1 MFKNT
6 KQKVIAGVAGLAVVA
21 ALGAGFAYA
30 NGAFT
35 PATTP
40 EAPATVAK
48 ANVQRNMKQLTAAN
62 VTKAAANLTFAGT
75 DVSATNPVSVSI
87 ADGHVMV
94 TETSSDTAANNVWY
108 APRRAAALAARLA
121 ETKVTDS
128 ADENKDT
135 DIKDVTYVVTDTEGN
150 VKIAVTEEPTADAV
164 ATAGKQTPLDETNPD
179 EVKSTV
185 TVEVTEDEAK
195 HMDEVQPTAD
205 TKTDA
210 EKTSDTKADS
220 EKTSDATSDKKE
232 DTNATSTDTPTEAPK
247 TDKVLNESTG
257 FTMSEDTHDGL
268 ADDEKANVATS
279 GGKEVTDP
287 TGTAIT
293 PAAPAPKQEAATE
306 AEAPAPEKAETVA
319 QNAPEPSYSAPAAP
333 SNSSS
338 YTAPAAPSN
347 SSSYTAPS
355 QPAQRE
361 KHYVVDVYAWDEQ
374 VQTGSHYLT
383 SDGHIFY
390 DDNSLNA
397 YMKQQIK
404 AGHTRISYSVEPDY
418 TTVHHPE
425 QGHWE

>member
-1 MFKNT
+1 MLKNT
-6 KQKVIAGVAGLAVVA
+6 KQRVIAGVAGLAVVA
-21 ALGAGFAYA
+21 ALGTGFAYA

-35 PATTP
+35 PTATP
-40 EAPATVAK
+40 EAPAAVAK

-75 DVSATNPVSVSI
+75 DVSVTNPVSVSI

-185 TVEVTEDEAK
+185 VVEVTEDEAK

-205 TKTDA
+205 TKTEA
-210 EKTSDTKADS
+210 ATSDTKADS

-232 DTNATSTDTPTEAPK
+232 DADTTADTTPAEAPK

-268 ADDEKANVATS
+268 AEDEKANVATS

-287 TGTAIT
+287 AGTAIT
-293 PAAPAPKQEAATE
+293 PAAPAPKQEDATE

-333 SNSSS
+333 SS
-338 YTAPAAPSN
+338 

-361 KHYVVDVYAWDEQ
+361 KQRVWVVDKPAWDET
-374 VQTGSHYLT
+374 VETGEHIRI
-383 SDGHIFY
+383 SDGTIFY
-390 DDNSLNA
+390 NAADASA

-404 AGHTRISYSVEPDY
+404 AGITRISYSVEPDY

-425 QGHWE
+425 EGHWEWQ

>member
-1 MFKNT
+1 MLKTT

-21 ALGAGFAYA
+21 ALGTGFAYA
-30 NGAFT
+30 NGVFT
-35 PATTP
+35 PASTP
-40 EAPATVAK
+40 EAPAAVAK

-128 ADENKDT
+128 ANENKEA

-150 VKIAVTEEPTADAV
+150 VKIAVTEEPTAEAV

-185 TVEVTEDEAK
+185 VVEVTEDEAK

-205 TKTDA
+205 TKTDT
-210 EKTSDTKADS
+210 EKTSDV
-220 EKTSDATSDKKE
+220 TSDKKE
-232 DTNATSTDTPTEAPK
+232 DANATSNDAPAEAPK

-268 ADDEKANVATS
+268 SDDEKANVATS

-287 TGTAIT
+287 AGTAIT

-333 SNSSS
+333 SNSNS
-338 YTAPAAPSN
+338 YAT
-347 SSSYTAPS
+347 PS

-361 KHYVVDVYAWDEQ
+361 KQRVWVVDRPAWDEQ
-374 VQTGSHYLT
+374 VPNGYHYVT
-383 SDGHIFY
+383 SDGHVFY
-390 DDNSLNA
+390 DADSLNA
-397 YMKQQIK
+397 YAKQQIR
-404 AGHTRISYSVEPDY
+404 AGITKLSYSVVDDY
-418 TTVHHPE
+418 TTIHHPE
-425 QGHWE
+425 EGHWEWQ

>member
-6 KQKVIAGVAGLAVVA
+6 KQRVIAGVAGLAVVA
-21 ALGAGFAYA
+21 ALGTGFAYA
-30 NGAFT
+30 NGAFAPT
-35 PATTP
+35 ATP
-40 EAPATVAK
+40 EVPATVAK

-75 DVSATNPVSVSI
+75 DVSVTNPVSVSI

-121 ETKVTDS
+121 ETKVADS

-150 VKIAVTEEPTADAV
+150 VKIAVTEEPSADAV

-210 EKTSDTKADS
+210 SSSDTKADS

-232 DTNATSTDTPTEAPK
+232 DAATADTPAEAPK

-268 ADDEKANVATS
+268 ADDEKTNVATS

-287 TGTAIT
+287 TGAAIT
-293 PAAPAPKQEAATE
+293 PAAPAPKQEDATE
-306 AEAPAPEKAETVA
+306 ATAPAPEKAETVA

-333 SNSSS
+333 SNSNS
-338 YTAPAAPSN
+338 YAT
-347 SSSYTAPS
+347 PS

-361 KHYVVDVYAWDEQ
+361 KQRVWVVDKPAWDEQ
-374 VQTGSHYLT
+374 VPDGYHWHT
-383 SDGHIFY
+383 SDGHSFY
-390 DDNSLNA
+390 DYNSLRA
-397 YMKQQIK
+397 YMTQQLK
-404 AGHTRISYSVEPDY
+404 AGITKISYSVVDDY
-418 TTVHHPE
+418 KTVHHPE
-425 QGHWE
+425 EGHWEWQ

>member
-1 MFKNT
+1 MLKNT
-6 KQKVIAGVAGLAVVA
+6 KQRVIAGVAGLAVVA
-21 ALGAGFAYA
+21 ALGTGFAYA

-35 PATTP
+35 PTATP
-40 EAPATVAK
+40 EAPAAVAK

-75 DVSATNPVSVSI
+75 DVSVTNPVSVSI

-185 TVEVTEDEAK
+185 VVDVTEDEAK

-205 TKTDA
+205 TKTEA
-210 EKTSDTKADS
+210 ATSDTKADS

-232 DTNATSTDTPTEAPK
+232 DADTTADTTPAEAPK

-268 ADDEKANVATS
+268 AEDEKANVATS

-287 TGTAIT
+287 AGTAIT
-293 PAAPAPKQEAATE
+293 PAAPAPKQEDATE
-306 AEAPAPEKAETVA
+306 AEAPAPEKAEAVA

-333 SNSSS
+333 SNSNS
-338 YTAPAAPSN
+338 YA
-347 SSSYTAPS
+347 APS
-355 QPAQRE
+355 QPAQPTERK

-374 VQTGSHYLT
+374 VPNGYHFVT

-390 DDNSLNA
+390 DKDSMTA
-397 YMKQQIK
+397 YVKQQIK
-404 AGHTRISYSVEPDY
+404 AGNTKLSYTVVDDY
-418 TTVHHPE
+418 ITVHHPE
-425 QGHWE
+425 EGHWE

>member
-6 KQKVIAGVAGLAVVA
+6 KQKVIAGGATLAVVA

-35 PATTP
+35 PTATP

-128 ADENKDT
+128 ADENKEA
-135 DIKDVTYVVTDTEGN
+135 DIKDVTYVVADTEGN

-185 TVEVTEDEAK
+185 VVEVTEDEAK

-205 TKTDA
+205 TKTEA
-210 EKTSDTKADS
+210 ATSDTKADS

-232 DTNATSTDTPTEAPK
+232 DANTTSTDAPK

-306 AEAPAPEKAETVA
+306 AEAPAPEKADTVA
-319 QNAPEPSYSAPAAP
+319 QNAPEPSYS
-333 SNSSS
+333 
-338 YTAPAAPSN
+338 TPAAPSN

-361 KHYVVDVYAWDEQ
+361 KQRVWVVDKPAWDETIE
-374 VQTGSHYLT
+374 TGEHIRI
-383 SDGHIFY
+383 SDGTIFY
-390 DDNSLNA
+390 NA
-397 YMKQQIK
+397 ADATAYVKQQIK
-404 AGHTRISYSVEPDY
+404 AGITRISYSVEPDY

-425 QGHWE
+425 EGHWEWQ

>member
-6 KQKVIAGVAGLAVVA
+6 KQRVIAGVAGLAVVA

-35 PATTP
+35 PAATP

-150 VKIAVTEEPTADAV
+150 VKIAVTEEPTAEAV

-185 TVEVTEDEAK
+185 VVEVTEDEAK
-195 HMDEVQPTAD
+195 HMDEAQPTAD
-205 TKTDA
+205 TNTEA
-210 EKTSDTKADS
+210 ETSDTKSDS
-220 EKTSDATSDKKE
+220 EKTSDKKE
-232 DTNATSTDTPTEAPK
+232 DANATSTDAPAEAPK

-268 ADDEKANVATS
+268 AEDEKANVATS

-338 YTAPAAPSN
+338 YTAP
-347 SSSYTAPS
+347 S
-355 QPAQRE
+355 QPEQRE
-361 KHYVVDVYAWDEQ
+361 KHYVVDMYAWDEQ
-374 VQTGSHYLT
+374 VPNGYHYLF
-383 SDGHIFY
+383 SDGHI
-390 DDNSLNA
+390 A
-397 YMKQQIK
+397 YTDEESIAYSKAQFK
-404 AGHTRISYSVEPDY
+404 AGVRNLSYSVVDDY
-418 TTVHHPE
+418 ITVHHPE

>member
-6 KQKVIAGVAGLAVVA
+6 KQKVIAGGATLAVVA
-21 ALGAGFAYA
+21 ALGTGFAYA

-35 PATTP
+35 PASTP
-40 EAPATVAK
+40 EVPATVAK

-75 DVSATNPVSVSI
+75 DVSVTNPVSVSI

-94 TETSSDTAANNVWY
+94 TETSSDTSANNVWY

-121 ETKVTDS
+121 ETKVADS

-150 VKIAVTEEPTADAV
+150 VKIAVTEEPTAEAV

-185 TVEVTEDEAK
+185 VVEVTEDEAK

-205 TKTDA
+205 TKTEA
-210 EKTSDTKADS
+210 ATSDTKADS

-232 DTNATSTDTPTEAPK
+232 DADTTADTTPAEAPK

-268 ADDEKANVATS
+268 AEDEKANVATS

-293 PAAPAPKQEAATE
+293 PAAPAPKQEDATE

-338 YTAPAAPSN
+338 YTAP
-347 SSSYTAPS
+347 S

-361 KHYVVDVYAWDEQ
+361 KQRVWVVDKPAWDET
-374 VQTGSHYLT
+374 VETGEHIRI
-383 SDGHIFY
+383 SDGTIFY
-390 DDNSLNA
+390 NAADASA

-404 AGHTRISYSVEPDY
+404 AGITRISYSVEPDY

-425 QGHWE
+425 EGHWEWQ

>member
-6 KQKVIAGVAGLAVVA
+6 KQKVIAGGATLAVVA

-35 PATTP
+35 PTATP

-75 DVSATNPVSVSI
+75 DVSVTNPVSVSI

-128 ADENKDT
+128 ADENKEA

-185 TVEVTEDEAK
+185 VVEVTEDEAK

-205 TKTDA
+205 TKT
-210 EKTSDTKADS
+210 ETGTSDAKTDS

-287 TGTAIT
+287 AGTAIT

-338 YTAPAAPSN
+338 YT
-347 SSSYTAPS
+347 TPS

-374 VQTGSHYLT
+374 VPDGSYYQFT
-383 SDGHIFY
+383 DGHIEY
-390 DDNSLNA
+390 TDAGMNA
-397 YMKQQIK
+397 YYKAQIK
-404 AGHTRISYSVEPDY
+404 AGVRKLSYSVIETY
-418 TTVHHPE
+418 KTIHHPE
-425 QGHWE
+425 QGHWEWQ

>member
-1 MFKNT
+1 MLKTT

-21 ALGAGFAYA
+21 ALGAGFVYA

-35 PATTP
+35 PAATP

-128 ADENKDT
+128 ADENKEA

-150 VKIAVTEEPTADAV
+150 VKIAVTEEPTAEAV

-185 TVEVTEDEAK
+185 VVEVTEDEAK

-210 EKTSDTKADS
+210 EKTSDV
-220 EKTSDATSDKKE
+220 TSDKKE
-232 DTNATSTDTPTEAPK
+232 DANTTSTDAPK

-287 TGTAIT
+287 AGTAIT

-306 AEAPAPEKAETVA
+306 AEAPAPEKADTVA
-319 QNAPEPSYSAPAAP
+319 QNAPEPSYS
-333 SNSSS
+333 
-338 YTAPAAPSN
+338 APAAPSN

-374 VQTGSHYLT
+374 VQTGEHIRM
-383 SDGHIFY
+383 SDGTIFY
-390 DDNSLNA
+390 NAADASA
-397 YMKQQIK
+397 YMKAKLKQGI
-404 AGHTRISYSVEPDY
+404 TNISYSVEPEY
-418 TTVHHPE
+418 TTIHHPE

>member
-1 MFKNT
+1 MLKTT

-21 ALGAGFAYA
+21 ALGTGFAYA
-30 NGAFT
+30 NGVFT
-35 PATTP
+35 PASTP
-40 EAPATVAK
+40 EAPAAVAK

-128 ADENKDT
+128 ADENKEA

-150 VKIAVTEEPTADAV
+150 VKIAVTEEPTAEAV

-185 TVEVTEDEAK
+185 VVEVTEDEAK

-210 EKTSDTKADS
+210 EKTSDV
-220 EKTSDATSDKKE
+220 TSDKKE
-232 DTNATSTDTPTEAPK
+232 DANATSNDTPAEAPK

-287 TGTAIT
+287 AGTTIT

-306 AEAPAPEKAETVA
+306 AEAPAPEKAEAVA

-338 YTAPAAPSN
+338 YT
-347 SSSYTAPS
+347 TPS

-361 KHYVVDVYAWDEQ
+361 KQRVWVVDKPAWDEQ
-374 VQTGSHYLT
+374 VPNGYHYLF
-383 SDGHIFY
+383 SDGHI
-390 DDNSLNA
+390 A
-397 YMKQQIK
+397 YTDEESIAYAKAKLK
-404 AGHTRISYSVEPDY
+404 AGVRKLSYSIVDDY
-418 TTVHHPE
+418 ITVHHPE
-425 QGHWE
+425 EGHWEWQ

>member
-6 KQKVIAGVAGLAVVA
+6 KQRVIAGGATLAVVA
-21 ALGAGFAYA
+21 ALGTGFAYA
-30 NGAFT
+30 NGAFA
-35 PATTP
+35 PASTP
-40 EAPATVAK
+40 EVPAAVAK

-75 DVSATNPVSVSI
+75 DVSVTNPVSVSI

-205 TKTDA
+205 TKTEA
-210 EKTSDTKADS
+210 ETSDTKADS

-232 DTNATSTDTPTEAPK
+232 DANATSTDTPAEAPK

-333 SNSSS
+333 SSNNSSS
-338 YTAPAAPSN
+338 SYSAPA
-347 SSSYTAPS
+347 
-355 QPAQRE
+355 QPTQRE
-361 KHYVVDVYAWDEQ
+361 KQRVWVVDRPAWDEQ
-374 VQTGSHYLT
+374 VPNGYHYVT
-383 SDGHIFY
+383 SDGHVFY
-390 DDNSLNA
+390 DADSLDA
-397 YMKQQIK
+397 YAKQQIR
-404 AGHTRISYSVEPDY
+404 AGITKLSYSVVDDY
-418 TTVHHPE
+418 TTIHHPE
-425 QGHWE
+425 EGHWEWQ

>member
-1 MFKNT
+1 MLKTT

-21 ALGAGFAYA
+21 ALGTGFAYA
-30 NGAFT
+30 NGVFT
-35 PATTP
+35 PASTP
-40 EAPATVAK
+40 EAPAAVAK

-75 DVSATNPVSVSI
+75 DVSVSNPVSVSI

-128 ADENKDT
+128 ADENKEA

-185 TVEVTEDEAK
+185 TLEVTEDEAK
-195 HMDEVQPTAD
+195 HMDQVQPTAD
-205 TKTDA
+205 TKTEA
-210 EKTSDTKADS
+210 ETSDTKTDS
-220 EKTSDATSDKKE
+220 EKTNDATSDKKE
-232 DTNATSTDTPTEAPK
+232 DANATSTDAPAEAPK

-287 TGTAIT
+287 AGTAIT

-338 YTAPAAPSN
+338 YTAP
-347 SSSYTAPS
+347 S

-361 KHYVVDVYAWDEQ
+361 KHYIVDVYAWDEQ

-383 SDGHIFY
+383 SDGRVFY
-390 DDNSLNA
+390 DDDSLENYA
-397 YMKQQIK
+397 MQQIE
-404 AGHTRISYSVEPDY
+404 AGNTKFSYSVVPDY

>member
-1 MFKNT
+1 MFKNA

-21 ALGAGFAYA
+21 ALGTGFAYA
-30 NGAFT
+30 NGAFA
-35 PATTP
+35 PASTP
-40 EAPATVAK
+40 EVPAAVAK

-75 DVSATNPVSVSI
+75 DVSVTNPVSVSI

-179 EVKSTV
+179 EVESTI

-205 TKTDA
+205 TKT
-210 EKTSDTKADS
+210 ETETSDTKADS
-220 EKTSDATSDKKE
+220 EKTSDTTSDKKE
-232 DTNATSTDTPTEAPK
+232 DATSTDTPAEAPK

-287 TGTAIT
+287 AGTAIT

-333 SNSSS
+333 SNSNS
-338 YTAPAAPSN
+338 YAT
-347 SSSYTAPS
+347 PS

-361 KHYVVDVYAWDEQ
+361 KQRVWVVDKPAWDETIE
-374 VQTGSHYLT
+374 TGEHIRI
-383 SDGHIFY
+383 SDGTIFY
-390 DDNSLNA
+390 NA
-397 YMKQQIK
+397 ADATAYVKQQIK
-404 AGHTRISYSVEPDY
+404 AGITRISYSVEPDY

-425 QGHWE
+425 EGHWEWQ

>member
-1 MFKNT
+1 MLKNT
-6 KQKVIAGVAGLAVVA
+6 KQRVIAGVAGLAVVA
-21 ALGAGFAYA
+21 ALGTGFAYA

-35 PATTP
+35 PTATP
-40 EAPATVAK
+40 EAPAAVAK

-128 ADENKDT
+128 TDENKEA

-164 ATAGKQTPLDETNPD
+164 ATADKQTPLDETNPD

-185 TVEVTEDEAK
+185 VVEVTEDEAK
-195 HMDEVQPTAD
+195 HMDEVQPTAG
-205 TKTDA
+205 TKTEASSSDA
-210 EKTSDTKADS
+210 KTDS

-232 DTNATSTDTPTEAPK
+232 DANATSTDTPAEAPK

-268 ADDEKANVATS
+268 AEDEKANVATS

-287 TGTAIT
+287 AGTAIT

-333 SNSSS
+333 SNS
-338 YTAPAAPSN
+338 N
-347 SSSYTAPS
+347 SYTAPS

-361 KHYVVDVYAWDEQ
+361 KQKVWVVDKPAWDET
-374 VQTGSHYLT
+374 VETGEHIRM
-383 SDGHIFY
+383 SDGTIFY
-390 DDNSLNA
+390 NAADASA
-397 YMKQQIK
+397 YMKAKLKQGI
-404 AGHTRISYSVEPDY
+404 TNISYSVEPEY

-425 QGHWE
+425 QGHWEWQ

>member
-6 KQKVIAGVAGLAVVA
+6 KQKVIAGGATLAVVA
-21 ALGAGFAYA
+21 ALGAGVAYA

-35 PATTP
+35 PAATP

-185 TVEVTEDEAK
+185 VVEVTEDEAK

-205 TKTDA
+205 TKTETA
-210 EKTSDTKADS
+210 TSDTKSDS

-232 DTNATSTDTPTEAPK
+232 DAATAETPAEAPK

-268 ADDEKANVATS
+268 ADDEKPNVATS

-287 TGTAIT
+287 AGTAIT

-306 AEAPAPEKAETVA
+306 AEAPAPEKADTVA
-319 QNAPEPSYSAPAAP
+319 QNAPEPSYSAPASP
-333 SNSSS
+333 SNNNSSS
-338 YTAPAAPSN
+338 SYSAPA
-347 SSSYTAPS
+347 
-355 QPAQRE
+355 QPTQRE
-361 KHYVVDVYAWDEQ
+361 KQRVWVVDHPAWDEQ
-374 VQTGSHYLT
+374 VPDGSYYQFT
-383 SDGHIFY
+383 DGHIEY
-390 DDNSLNA
+390 TDAGMNA
-397 YMKQQIK
+397 YYQAQIK
-404 AGHTRISYSVEPDY
+404 AGVRKLSYSVVEAY
-418 TTVHHPE
+418 KTIHHPE
-425 QGHWE
+425 QGHWEWQ

>member
-1 MFKNT
+1 MLKTT

-35 PATTP
+35 PAATP

-128 ADENKDT
+128 ADENKEA

-210 EKTSDTKADS
+210 STSDTKTDS
-220 EKTSDATSDKKE
+220 EKTTDATSDKKE
-232 DTNATSTDTPTEAPK
+232 DANATSTDTPAEAPK

-287 TGTAIT
+287 AGTAIT

-338 YTAPAAPSN
+338 YTAP
-347 SSSYTAPS
+347 S

-361 KHYVVDVYAWDEQ
+361 KQRVWVVDHPAWDET
-374 VQTGSHYLT
+374 VETGDHIRM
-383 SDGHIFY
+383 SDGTIFY
-390 DDNSLNA
+390 NTADAIA
-397 YMKQQIK
+397 YAKQQIK
-404 AGHTRISYSVEPDY
+404 AGNTHLSYSVEPDY
-418 TTVHHPE
+418 TTIHHPE
-425 QGHWE
+425 EGHWEWQ

>member
-6 KQKVIAGVAGLAVVA
+6 KQKVIAGGATLAVVA

-35 PATTP
+35 PAATP

-108 APRRAAALAARLA
+108 APRRAAALAARLV

-128 ADENKDT
+128 ADENKEA
-135 DIKDVTYVVTDTEGN
+135 DIKDVTYVVTDTDGN
-150 VKIAVTEEPTADAV
+150 VKIAVSEEPTADAV
-164 ATAGKQTPLDETNPD
+164 ATAGKQTPLDETNPE

-185 TVEVTEDEAK
+185 VVEVTEDEAK

-205 TKTDA
+205 TKT
-210 EKTSDTKADS
+210 KTGTSDTKSDS

-287 TGTAIT
+287 AGTAIT

-338 YTAPAAPSN
+338 YTAP
-347 SSSYTAPS
+347 S

-361 KHYVVDVYAWDEQ
+361 KQRVWVVDRPAWDETIE
-374 VQTGSHYLT
+374 TGEHIRI
-383 SDGHIFY
+383 SDGTIFY
-390 DDNSLNA
+390 NA
-397 YMKQQIK
+397 ADATAYVKQQIK
-404 AGHTRISYSVEPDY
+404 AGITRISYSVEPDY
-418 TTVHHPE
+418 TTIHHPE
-425 QGHWE
+425 EGHWEWQ

>member
-6 KQKVIAGVAGLAVVA
+6 KQKVIAGGATLAVVA

-35 PATTP
+35 PAATP

-75 DVSATNPVSVSI
+75 DVSVTNPVSVSI

-128 ADENKDT
+128 TDENKEA

-210 EKTSDTKADS
+210 ATSDVKADS

-232 DTNATSTDTPTEAPK
+232 DANATSTDTPAEAPK

-338 YTAPAAPSN
+338 YTAP
-347 SSSYTAPS
+347 S

-374 VQTGSHYLT
+374 VPNGYHYVT
-383 SDGHIFY
+383 SDGHTFY
-390 DDNSLNA
+390 DKDSLNNYA
-397 YMKQQIK
+397 MQQIE
-404 AGHTRISYSVEPDY
+404 AGNTKLSYSVVDDY
-418 TTVHHPE
+418 ITVHHPE

>member
-6 KQKVIAGVAGLAVVA
+6 KQKVIAGGATLAVVA
-21 ALGAGFAYA
+21 ALGAGVAYA

-35 PATTP
+35 PAATP

-135 DIKDVTYVVTDTEGN
+135 DIKDVTYVVADTEGN
-150 VKIAVTEEPTADAV
+150 VKIAVTEEPTAEAV

-205 TKTDA
+205 TKTEA
-210 EKTSDTKADS
+210 ATSDTKADS

-232 DTNATSTDTPTEAPK
+232 DTNTTATETPAEAPK

-268 ADDEKANVATS
+268 AEDEKANVATS
-279 GGKEVTDP
+279 GGKKVTDP
-287 TGTAIT
+287 AGTTIT

-306 AEAPAPEKAETVA
+306 AEAPAPEKADTVA
-319 QNAPEPSYSAPAAP
+319 QNAPEPSYSAPASP
-333 SNSSS
+333 SNS
-338 YTAPAAPSN
+338 N
-347 SSSYTAPS
+347 SYTAPS

-361 KHYVVDVYAWDEQ
+361 KQKVWVVDRPAWDEQ
-374 VQTGSHYLT
+374 VPNGYHYLF
-383 SDGHIFY
+383 SDGHI
-390 DDNSLNA
+390 A
-397 YMKQQIK
+397 YTDEESIAYAKAKLK
-404 AGHTRISYSVEPDY
+404 AGVRKLSYSVVDDY
-418 TTVHHPE
+418 TTIHHPE
-425 QGHWE
+425 EGHWEWQ

>member
-6 KQKVIAGVAGLAVVA
+6 KQKVIVGVAGLAVVA
-21 ALGAGFAYA
+21 ALGTGFAYA

-35 PATTP
+35 PASTP
-40 EAPATVAK
+40 EVPATVAK

-75 DVSATNPVSVSI
+75 DVSVTNPVSVSI
-87 ADGHVMV
+87 TDGHVMV

-128 ADENKDT
+128 TDENKEA

-150 VKIAVTEEPTADAV
+150 VKIAVTEEPTAEAV

-205 TKTDA
+205 TKTETVTSDTKADA
-210 EKTSDTKADS
+210 EKTSD
-220 EKTSDATSDKKE
+220 ATPDKKE
-232 DTNATSTDTPTEAPK
+232 DANATSADAPAEAPK

-287 TGTAIT
+287 AGTAIT
-293 PAAPAPKQEAATE
+293 PAAPAPKQETATE

-333 SNSSS
+333 SNSNS
-338 YTAPAAPSN
+338 YA
-347 SSSYTAPS
+347 APS

-361 KHYVVDVYAWDEQ
+361 KQRVWVVDKPAWDEQ
-374 VQTGSHYLT
+374 VPNGYHYVT
-383 SDGHIFY
+383 SDGHVFY
-390 DDNSLNA
+390 DADSLNA
-397 YMKQQIK
+397 YAKQQLK
-404 AGHTRISYSVEPDY
+404 AGNTHISYSVVDDY

-425 QGHWE
+425 EGHWEWR

>member
-6 KQKVIAGVAGLAVVA
+6 KQRVIAGVAGLAVVA
-21 ALGAGFAYA
+21 ALGTGFAYA
-30 NGAFT
+30 NGAFA
-35 PATTP
+35 PASTP
-40 EAPATVAK
+40 EAPAAVAK

-75 DVSATNPVSVSI
+75 DVSVSNPVSVSI

-185 TVEVTEDEAK
+185 VVEVTEDEAK

-205 TKTDA
+205 TKTEA
-210 EKTSDTKADS
+210 ETSDTKADS

-232 DTNATSTDTPTEAPK
+232 DANATSTDTPAEAPK

-268 ADDEKANVATS
+268 ADDEKTNVATS

-306 AEAPAPEKAETVA
+306 AEEPAPEKAETVA
-319 QNAPEPSYSAPAAP
+319 QNAPEPSYS
-333 SNSSS
+333 
-338 YTAPAAPSN
+338 APAAPSN

-374 VQTGSHYLT
+374 VPDGSYYQFT
-383 SDGHIFY
+383 DGHIEY
-390 DDNSLNA
+390 TDAGMNA
-397 YMKQQIK
+397 YYKAQIK
-404 AGHTRISYSVEPDY
+404 AGVRKLSYSVVETY
-418 TTVHHPE
+418 KTIHHPE

>member
-1 MFKNT
+1 MFKTT

-21 ALGAGFAYA
+21 ALGTGFAYA
-30 NGAFT
+30 NGVFT
-35 PATTP
+35 PASTP
-40 EAPATVAK
+40 EAPAAVAK

-75 DVSATNPVSVSI
+75 DVSVTNPVSVSI

-94 TETSSDTAANNVWY
+94 TETSSDTATNNVWY

-128 ADENKDT
+128 TDENKEA

-205 TKTDA
+205 TKTETA
-210 EKTSDTKADS
+210 TSDTKADS

-232 DTNATSTDTPTEAPK
+232 DANATSTDTPAEAPK

-293 PAAPAPKQEAATE
+293 PAAPAPKQEAATKTE
-306 AEAPAPEKAETVA
+306 SPAPEKAEKVA
-319 QNAPEPSYSAPAAP
+319 QNALEPSYSAPAAP

-338 YTAPAAPSN
+338 YAT
-347 SSSYTAPS
+347 PS

-374 VQTGSHYLT
+374 VPNGYHYVM
-383 SDGHIFY
+383 SDGAVFY
-390 DDNSLNA
+390 DAASMNA
-397 YMKQQIK
+397 YMKQQFK
-404 AGHTRISYSVEPDY
+404 AGVRNLSYSVVDDY
-418 TTVHHPE
+418 ITVHHQE
-425 QGHWE
+425 EGHWE

>member
-1 MFKNT
+1 MLKTT

-21 ALGAGFAYA
+21 ALGTGFAYA
-30 NGAFT
+30 NGVFT
-35 PATTP
+35 PASTP
-40 EAPATVAK
+40 EAPAAVAK

-75 DVSATNPVSVSI
+75 DVSVTSPVSVSI

-121 ETKVTDS
+121 ETKVADS

-185 TVEVTEDEAK
+185 VVEVTEDEAK

-205 TKTDA
+205 TKT
-210 EKTSDTKADS
+210 ETGTSDTKSDS

-232 DTNATSTDTPTEAPK
+232 DANATSTDAPAEAPK

-257 FTMSEDTHDGL
+257 FIMSEDTHDGL
-268 ADDEKANVATS
+268 AEDEKANVATS

-287 TGTAIT
+287 AGTTIT

-306 AEAPAPEKAETVA
+306 AEAPAPEKAEAVA

-333 SNSSS
+333 SNS
-338 YTAPAAPSN
+338 N
-347 SSSYTAPS
+347 SYTAPS

-361 KHYVVDVYAWDEQ
+361 KQRVWVVDRPAWDEQ
-374 VQTGSHYLT
+374 VPNGYHYVT
-383 SDGHIFY
+383 SDGHVFY
-390 DDNSLNA
+390 DADSLNA
-397 YMKQQIK
+397 YAKQQIK
-404 AGHTRISYSVEPDY
+404 AGNTKLSYSVIDDY
-418 TTVHHPE
+418 ITVHHPE
-425 QGHWE
+425 EGHWE

>member
-1 MFKNT
+1 MLKTT

-21 ALGAGFAYA
+21 ALGTGFAYA
-30 NGAFT
+30 NGVFT
-35 PATTP
+35 PASTP
-40 EAPATVAK
+40 EAPAAVAK

-75 DVSATNPVSVSI
+75 DVSVSNPVSVSI

-94 TETSSDTAANNVWY
+94 TETSADTAANNVWY

-128 ADENKDT
+128 TDENKEA

-210 EKTSDTKADS
+210 STSDTKTDS
-220 EKTSDATSDKKE
+220 EKTTDATSDKKE
-232 DTNATSTDTPTEAPK
+232 DANATSTDTPAEAPK

-287 TGTAIT
+287 AGTAIT

-338 YTAPAAPSN
+338 YI
-347 SSSYTAPS
+347 APS

-361 KHYVVDVYAWDEQ
+361 KHYVVDVYAWDET

-383 SDGHIFY
+383 SDGHVFY
-390 DDNSLNA
+390 DDNSLAA

-404 AGHTRISYSVEPDY
+404 AGNTKISYSVEPDY
-418 TTVHHPE
+418 TTIHHPE

>member
-6 KQKVIAGVAGLAVVA
+6 KQKVIAGGATLAVVA

-30 NGAFT
+30 NSVFT
-35 PATTP
+35 PAATP

-205 TKTDA
+205 TKTEA
-210 EKTSDTKADS
+210 ETSDTKADS
-220 EKTSDATSDKKE
+220 EKTNDNTSDKKE
-232 DTNATSTDTPTEAPK
+232 DANATSNDTPAEAPK

-287 TGTAIT
+287 AGTAIT

-333 SNSSS
+333 SNS
-338 YTAPAAPSN
+338 N
-347 SSSYTAPS
+347 SYTAPS

-361 KHYVVDVYAWDEQ
+361 KQKVWVVDRPAWDEQ
-374 VQTGSHYLT
+374 VVSDSYIRM
-383 SDGHIFY
+383 SDGTIFH
-390 DDNSLNA
+390 STTEAIA
-397 YMKQQIK
+397 YMKAKFKQ
-404 AGHTRISYSVEPDY
+404 GVTNLSYSAEDEY
-418 TTVHHPE
+418 TTIHHPE
-425 QGHWE
+425 EGHWEWR

>member
-21 ALGAGFAYA
+21 TLGAGFAYA
-30 NGAFT
+30 NGVFT
-35 PATTP
+35 PASTP
-40 EAPATVAK
+40 EAPAAVAK

-75 DVSATNPVSVSI
+75 DVSVSNPVSVSI

-128 ADENKDT
+128 ADETKDT

-150 VKIAVTEEPTADAV
+150 VKIAVTEETTADAV

-185 TVEVTEDEAK
+185 VVEVTEDEAK

-205 TKTDA
+205 TKNETG
-210 EKTSDTKADS
+210 TSDTKSDS

-232 DTNATSTDTPTEAPK
+232 DANATSADAPAEAPK

-287 TGTAIT
+287 AGTAIT
-293 PAAPAPKQEAATE
+293 PAAPAPKQETATE

-333 SNSSS
+333 SNSNS
-338 YTAPAAPSN
+338 YA
-347 SSSYTAPS
+347 APS

-361 KHYVVDVYAWDEQ
+361 KQRVWVVDKPAWDETIE
-374 VQTGSHYLT
+374 TGEHIRI
-383 SDGHIFY
+383 SDGTIFY
-390 DDNSLNA
+390 NA
-397 YMKQQIK
+397 ADATAYVKQQIK
-404 AGHTRISYSVEPDY
+404 AGITRISYSVEPDY

-425 QGHWE
+425 EGHWEWQ

>member
-6 KQKVIAGVAGLAVVA
+6 KQKVIAGGATLAVVA

-40 EAPATVAK
+40 EVPATVAK

-128 ADENKDT
+128 ADENKEA

-210 EKTSDTKADS
+210 STSDTKTDS
-220 EKTSDATSDKKE
+220 EKTTDATSDKKE
-232 DTNATSTDTPTEAPK
+232 DANATSTDTPAEAPK

-268 ADDEKANVATS
+268 AEDEKANVATS

-287 TGTAIT
+287 AGTAIT

-306 AEAPAPEKAETVA
+306 AEAPAPEKADTVA
-319 QNAPEPSYSAPAAP
+319 QNAPEPSYSAPASP
-333 SNSSS
+333 SNNNSSS
-338 YTAPAAPSN
+338 SYSAPA
-347 SSSYTAPS
+347 
-355 QPAQRE
+355 QPTQRE
-361 KHYVVDVYAWDEQ
+361 KQRVWVVDHPAWDET
-374 VQTGSHYLT
+374 VETGDHIRM
-383 SDGHIFY
+383 SDGTIFY
-390 DDNSLNA
+390 NTADAIA
-397 YMKQQIK
+397 YAKQQIK
-404 AGHTRISYSVEPDY
+404 AGNTHLSYSVEPDY
-418 TTVHHPE
+418 TTIHHPE
-425 QGHWE
+425 EGHWEWQ

>member
-6 KQKVIAGVAGLAVVA
+6 KQKVIAGGATLAVVT
-21 ALGAGFAYA
+21 ALGAGVAYA

-35 PATTP
+35 PAATP

-48 ANVQRNMKQLTAAN
+48 ANVQRNMKQLTVAN

-128 ADENKDT
+128 ADENKEA

-164 ATAGKQTPLDETNPD
+164 ATAGKQTPLDETNPE

-185 TVEVTEDEAK
+185 VVEVTEDEAK

-205 TKTDA
+205 TKT
-210 EKTSDTKADS
+210 ETGTSDTKSDS

-232 DTNATSTDTPTEAPK
+232 DANATSTDTPAEAPK

-293 PAAPAPKQEAATE
+293 PAAPAPKQEDATE

-333 SNSSS
+333 SNSNS
-338 YTAPAAPSN
+338 YA
-347 SSSYTAPS
+347 APS

-361 KHYVVDVYAWDEQ
+361 KQRVWVVDKPAWDEQ
-374 VQTGSHYLT
+374 VPNGYHYVT
-383 SDGHIFY
+383 SDGHVFY
-390 DDNSLNA
+390 DADSLNA
-397 YMKQQIK
+397 YAKQQLK
-404 AGHTRISYSVEPDY
+404 AGNTHISYSVVDDY

-425 QGHWE
+425 EGHWEWR

>member
-35 PATTP
+35 PTATP

-121 ETKVTDS
+121 ETRVTDS
-128 ADENKDT
+128 ANENKEA

-150 VKIAVTEEPTADAV
+150 VKIAVTEEPTAEAV

-205 TKTDA
+205 TKTDT
-210 EKTSDTKADS
+210 EKTSDV
-220 EKTSDATSDKKE
+220 TSDKKE
-232 DTNATSTDTPTEAPK
+232 DANATSADAPAEAPK

-268 ADDEKANVATS
+268 AEDEKTNVATS

-287 TGTAIT
+287 TGNTIT

-306 AEAPAPEKAETVA
+306 AETPAPEKAETVA
-319 QNAPEPSYSAPAAP
+319 QNAPEPNYS
-333 SNSSS
+333 
-338 YTAPAAPSN
+338 APAAPSN

-361 KHYVVDVYAWDEQ
+361 KQRVWVVDRQAWDEQ
-374 VQTGSHYLT
+374 VPNGYHYLM
-383 SDGHIFY
+383 SDGTVFY
-390 DDNSLNA
+390 NA
-397 YMKQQIK
+397 ADATAYAKAKIKQ
-404 AGHTRISYSVEPDY
+404 GVTNLSYSVVDDY

-425 QGHWE
+425 EGHWEWQ

>member
-1 MFKNT
+1 MFKTT

-35 PATTP
+35 PAATP
-40 EAPATVAK
+40 EAPTTVAK

-75 DVSATNPVSVSI
+75 DVSVSNPVSVSI

-205 TKTDA
+205 TKTEA
-210 EKTSDTKADS
+210 ETSDTKADS

-232 DTNATSTDTPTEAPK
+232 DAKETSTDTPAEAPK

-338 YTAPAAPSN
+338 YTAP
-347 SSSYTAPS
+347 S

-374 VQTGSHYLT
+374 VQTGEHIRM
-383 SDGHIFY
+383 SDGTIFY
-390 DDNSLNA
+390 NAADASA
-397 YMKQQIK
+397 YMKAKLKQGI
-404 AGHTRISYSVEPDY
+404 TNISYSVEPEY
-418 TTVHHPE
+418 TTIHHPE

>member
-1 MFKNT
+1 MLKTT

-21 ALGAGFAYA
+21 ALGTGFAYA
-30 NGAFT
+30 NGVFT
-35 PATTP
+35 PASTP
-40 EAPATVAK
+40 EAPAAVAK

-75 DVSATNPVSVSI
+75 DVSVSNPVSVSI

-128 ADENKDT
+128 TDENKEA

-150 VKIAVTEEPTADAV
+150 VKIAVTEEPTAEAV

-205 TKTDA
+205 TKA
-210 EKTSDTKADS
+210 EAATSDTKADS
-220 EKTSDATSDKKE
+220 EKTTDATSDKKE
-232 DTNATSTDTPTEAPK
+232 DANTTSTDASAEAPK

-287 TGTAIT
+287 AGTAIT

-338 YTAPAAPSN
+338 YAT
-347 SSSYTAPS
+347 PS

-361 KHYVVDVYAWDEQ
+361 KQRVWVVDRPAWDETIE
-374 VQTGSHYLT
+374 TGEHIRI
-383 SDGHIFY
+383 SDGTIFY
-390 DDNSLNA
+390 NA
-397 YMKQQIK
+397 ADATAYVKQQIK
-404 AGHTRISYSVEPDY
+404 AGITRISYSVEPDY

-425 QGHWE
+425 EGHWEWR

>member
-6 KQKVIAGVAGLAVVA
+6 KQRVIAGVAGLAVVA
-21 ALGAGFAYA
+21 ALGTGFAYA
-30 NGAFT
+30 NGVFT
-35 PATTP
+35 PASTP
-40 EAPATVAK
+40 EAPAAVAK

-75 DVSATNPVSVSI
+75 DVSVTNPVSVSI

-128 ADENKDT
+128 ADENKET

-205 TKTDA
+205 TKTETA
-210 EKTSDTKADS
+210 TSDTKADS

-232 DTNATSTDTPTEAPK
+232 DANATSTDTPAEAPK

-268 ADDEKANVATS
+268 AEDEKANVATS

-287 TGTAIT
+287 AGTAIT

-333 SNSSS
+333 SNS
-338 YTAPAAPSN
+338 N
-347 SSSYTAPS
+347 SYTAPS

-361 KHYVVDVYAWDEQ
+361 KQKVWVVDRPAWDEQ
-374 VQTGSHYLT
+374 VVSDSYIRM
-383 SDGHIFY
+383 SDGTIFHSTT
-390 DDNSLNA
+390 DAIA
-397 YMKQQIK
+397 YMKAKFKQ
-404 AGHTRISYSVEPDY
+404 GVTNLSYSAEDEY

-425 QGHWE
+425 EGHWEWR

>member
-1 MFKNT
+1 MLKNT
-6 KQKVIAGVAGLAVVA
+6 KQRVIAGVAGLAVVA
-21 ALGAGFAYA
+21 TLGAGFAYA
-30 NGAFT
+30 NGAFA
-35 PATTP
+35 PASTP
-40 EAPATVAK
+40 EAPAAVVK

-62 VTKAAANLTFAGT
+62 VTKAAVNLTFAGT
-75 DVSATNPVSVSI
+75 DVSVTNPVSVSI

-128 ADENKDT
+128 ADENKET

-185 TVEVTEDEAK
+185 VVEVTEDEAK
-195 HMDEVQPTAD
+195 HMDEVQPTAE
-205 TKTDA
+205 TKTETD
-210 EKTSDTKADS
+210 TSDTKADS

-232 DTNATSTDTPTEAPK
+232 DATTAETPAEAPK

-268 ADDEKANVATS
+268 AEDEKANVATS

-287 TGTAIT
+287 AGTTIT

-306 AEAPAPEKAETVA
+306 AEAPAPEKADTVA
-319 QNAPEPSYSAPAAP
+319 QNAPEPSYSAPASP
-333 SNSSS
+333 SSS
-338 YTAPAAPSN
+338 SN
-347 SSSYTAPS
+347 YTAPS

-361 KHYVVDVYAWDEQ
+361 KQKVWVVDRQAWDEE
-374 VQTGSHYLT
+374 VPNGYHYVM
-383 SDGHIFY
+383 SDGTIFY
-390 DDNSLNA
+390 NASDVTA
-397 YMKQQIK
+397 YMKSKLKQGITK
-404 AGHTRISYSVEPDY
+404 ISYSVVDDY

-425 QGHWE
+425 EGHWEWQ

>member
-1 MFKNT
+1 MLKTT

-21 ALGAGFAYA
+21 ALGAGFAYT

-35 PATTP
+35 PAATP
-40 EAPATVAK
+40 EAPAAVAK

-75 DVSATNPVSVSI
+75 DVSVSNPVSVSI

-185 TVEVTEDEAK
+185 VVEVTEDEAK

-205 TKTDA
+205 TKTEA
-210 EKTSDTKADS
+210 ATSDTKADS

-232 DTNATSTDTPTEAPK
+232 DANTTSTDAPK

-268 ADDEKANVATS
+268 AEDEKANVATS

-306 AEAPAPEKAETVA
+306 AEAPAPEKADTVA
-319 QNAPEPSYSAPAAP
+319 QNAPEPSYSAPA
-333 SNSSS
+333 S
-338 YTAPAAPSN
+338 PSN

-374 VQTGSHYLT
+374 VPNGYHFVT

-390 DDNSLNA
+390 DKDSMTA
-397 YMKQQIK
+397 YVKQQIK
-404 AGHTRISYSVEPDY
+404 AGNTKLSYTVVDDY
-418 TTVHHPE
+418 ITVHHPE

>member
-1 MFKNT
+1 MFKST

-30 NGAFT
+30 NGTFA
-35 PATTP
+35 PASTP

-94 TETSSDTAANNVWY
+94 TETSADTAANNVWY

-121 ETKVTDS
+121 ETKVIDS
-128 ADENKDT
+128 ADENKEA

-150 VKIAVTEEPTADAV
+150 VKIAVTEEPTAEAV

-185 TVEVTEDEAK
+185 VVEVTEDEAK

-210 EKTSDTKADS
+210 EKTSDV
-220 EKTSDATSDKKE
+220 TSDKKE
-232 DTNATSTDTPTEAPK
+232 DANATSNDTPTEAPK

-287 TGTAIT
+287 AGTAIT

-333 SNSSS
+333 SNNNSS
-338 YTAPAAPSN
+338 YSAPA
-347 SSSYTAPS
+347 
-355 QPAQRE
+355 QPTQRE

-383 SDGHIFY
+383 SDGNIFY

-404 AGHTRISYSVEPDY
+404 AGNTRISYSVEPDY
-418 TTVHHPE
+418 TTIHHPE
-425 QGHWE
+425 EGHWE

>member
-1 MFKNT
+1 MLKTT

-35 PATTP
+35 PAATP

-128 ADENKDT
+128 ANENKEA

-150 VKIAVTEEPTADAV
+150 VKIAVTEEPTAEAV

-185 TVEVTEDEAK
+185 VVEVTEDEAK

-205 TKTDA
+205 TKTDT
-210 EKTSDTKADS
+210 EKTSDV
-220 EKTSDATSDKKE
+220 TSDKKE
-232 DTNATSTDTPTEAPK
+232 DANATSNDTPAEAPK

-293 PAAPAPKQEAATE
+293 PATPAPKQEAATE
-306 AEAPAPEKAETVA
+306 AEAPAPEKAEAVA

-333 SNSSS
+333 SS
-338 YTAPAAPSN
+338 

-361 KHYVVDVYAWDEQ
+361 KQRVWVVDVYAWDEQ
-374 VQTGSHYLT
+374 VLTGGHFVT
-383 SDGHIFY
+383 SDGHAFY
-390 DDNSLNA
+390 DKDSMTA
-397 YMKQQIK
+397 YVKEQIK
-404 AGHTRISYSVEPDY
+404 AGNTKISYTVVDDY

-425 QGHWE
+425 EGHWEWR

>member
-1 MFKNT
+1 MLKTT

-21 ALGAGFAYA
+21 ALGTGFAYA
-30 NGAFT
+30 NGVFT
-35 PATTP
+35 PASTP
-40 EAPATVAK
+40 EAPAAVAK

-150 VKIAVTEEPTADAV
+150 VKIAVTEEPSADAV
-164 ATAGKQTPLDETNPD
+164 ATAGKQTPLDETNPE

-185 TVEVTEDEAK
+185 VVEVTEDEAK

-205 TKTDA
+205 TKT
-210 EKTSDTKADS
+210 ETGTSDTKSDS
-220 EKTSDATSDKKE
+220 EKTSNATSDKKE
-232 DTNATSTDTPTEAPK
+232 DANTTSTDAPK

-268 ADDEKANVATS
+268 AEDEKANVATS

-287 TGTAIT
+287 AGTAIT

-319 QNAPEPSYSAPAAP
+319 QNAPEPSYSAPASP
-333 SNSSS
+333 SNSTS
-338 YTAPAAPSN
+338 YI
-347 SSSYTAPS
+347 APS

-361 KHYVVDVYAWDEQ
+361 KQKVWVVDRPAWDEQ
-374 VQTGSHYLT
+374 VVSGGYIRI
-383 SDGHIFY
+383 SDGTIFY
-390 DDNSLNA
+390 NTADAVA

-404 AGHTRISYSVEPDY
+404 AGNTRISYSAEDEY
-418 TTVHHPE
+418 TTIHHPE
-425 QGHWE
+425 EGHWEWQ

>member
-1 MFKNT
+1 MLKTT
-6 KQKVIAGVAGLAVVA
+6 KQKIIAGGATLAVVA

-30 NGAFT
+30 NGAFA
-35 PATTP
+35 PASTP

-48 ANVQRNMKQLTAAN
+48 ANVQRQMKQLTAAN

-185 TVEVTEDEAK
+185 VVEVTEDEAK

-205 TKTDA
+205 TKTEA
-210 EKTSDTKADS
+210 ETSDTKADS

-232 DTNATSTDTPTEAPK
+232 DTATAETPAEAPK

-287 TGTAIT
+287 AGTAIT

-333 SNSSS
+333 SSNNSSS
-338 YTAPAAPSN
+338 SYSAPA
-347 SSSYTAPS
+347 
-355 QPAQRE
+355 QPTQRE

-374 VQTGSHYLT
+374 VPNGYHYLF
-383 SDGHIFY
+383 SDGHI
-390 DDNSLNA
+390 A
-397 YMKQQIK
+397 YTDEESIAYSKAQFK
-404 AGHTRISYSVEPDY
+404 AGVRNLSYSVVDDY
-418 TTVHHPE
+418 ITVHHPE

>member
-6 KQKVIAGVAGLAVVA
+6 KQRVIAGVAGLAVVA

-35 PATTP
+35 PASTP

-128 ADENKDT
+128 ANENKEA

-150 VKIAVTEEPTADAV
+150 VKIAVTEEPTAEAV

-185 TVEVTEDEAK
+185 IVEVTEDEAK

-205 TKTDA
+205 TKTETA
-210 EKTSDTKADS
+210 TSDTKADS

-232 DTNATSTDTPTEAPK
+232 DTNATSTDTPAEAPK

-338 YTAPAAPSN
+338 YTAP
-347 SSSYTAPS
+347 S

-361 KHYVVDVYAWDEQ
+361 KQKVWVVDKPAWDEQ
-374 VQTGSHYLT
+374 VVSGGHFIT
-383 SDGHIFY
+383 SDGHAFY
-390 DDNSLNA
+390 DKDSMTA
-397 YMKQQIK
+397 YVKQQIK
-404 AGHTRISYSVEPDY
+404 AGNTRISYSVVDDY

-425 QGHWE
+425 EGHWEWQ